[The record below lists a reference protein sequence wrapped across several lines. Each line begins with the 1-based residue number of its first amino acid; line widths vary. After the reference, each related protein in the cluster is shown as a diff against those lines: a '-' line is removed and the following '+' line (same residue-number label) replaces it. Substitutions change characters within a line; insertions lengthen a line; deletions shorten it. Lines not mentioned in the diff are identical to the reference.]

1 MKNYIW
7 HEKFNSHTG
16 VSIFFWLIFIE
27 KSWKIVVRLA
37 FHRKIMKNHRE
48 AGRRLAGGW
57 PERKNSG
64 KKCLRRWWTGWAG
77 WAVRILYYY
86 SLRTSF
92 RACLARSQTC
102 PQARG
107 HQEERGKERG
117 EEERKKEE
125 AKKEERGERESRTVR
140 NELIFDRF
148 RAPRSIGASIWI
160 ESASKNR
167 CCAAKEKVEASQQKI
182 VRSPKIAMRR
192 FYTADIEQSRSNFR
206 SFLSSSIDRIID
218 MDRIGVE
225 NRCCSAKV
233 KICSRHTTTVEIK
246 SMNMLMKIHVI
257 VWGKTLKWRFLRFGI
272 DLIW

>member
-1 MKNYIW
+1 MN
-7 HEKFNSHTG
+7 
-16 VSIFFWLIFIE
+16 
-27 KSWKIVVRLA
+27 
-37 FHRKIMKNHRE
+37 FHRPAAHHRDPDLLNPQP
-48 AGRRLAGGW
+48 RRVVKSVLDDD
-57 PERKNSG
+57 ER
-64 KKCLRRWWTGWAG
+64 AG

-107 HQEERGKERG
+107 HQEESGKERG

-167 CCAAKEKVEASQQKI
+167 CCAANEKVEASQQKI

-192 FYTADIEQSRSNFR
+192 F
-206 SFLSSSIDRIID
+206 
-218 MDRIGVE
+218 
-225 NRCCSAKV
+225 
-233 KICSRHTTTVEIK
+233 
-246 SMNMLMKIHVI
+246 
-257 VWGKTLKWRFLRFGI
+257 
-272 DLIW
+272 